1 MSTEIHWGGKS
12 WHLDNFQVSF
22 DSIELPVLK
31 TLIERACNPQIG
43 DEFTG
48 LDGSTKMIVAN
59 RVCIDGVEEVH
70 CVHLRDG
77 VEIAD
82 EFSLRLYCEL
92 ATNAIQGG
100 HTFHPVPDWEDE
112 E

>member
-1 MSTEIHWGGKS
+1 MNSEI
-12 WHLDNFQVSF
+12 Q
-22 DSIELPVLK
+22 
-31 TLIERACNPQIG
+31 TLTERACNPQIG

-48 LDGSTKMIVAN
+48 LDGSTKMLVSN

-70 CVHLRDG
+70 CVHIRDG
-77 VEIAD
+77 VEHLD
-82 EFSLRLYCEL
+82 EMPLPLYCDL
-92 ATNAIQGG
+92 AANAIRGG